1 MSFDFISLE
10 AIQNLAHTYGYW
22 FIFFGIMLENAGIPL
37 PGETI
42 TLVGG
47 FLSGS
52 GELNYAFVLACTTF
66 GAIIG
71 DSCGYWLG
79 KWGGIKGLEKIGKL
93 LRLSHENIALVR
105 DKFVGNADR
114 AVFFGRFITL
124 LRIFAGPMAGLSG
137 MPYGRFMFFNAVGAI
152 AWSLTMTGLAYF
164 AGNFI
169 SLDRLVGYM
178 TQFGLLLFVAVAI
191 WLAVPPLLRLLKKWR
206 VNPTKSIEVIPPKSI
221 SEGQDS

>member
-10 AIQNLAHTYGYW
+10 ALQNLAHTYGYW

-79 KWGGIKGLEKIGKL
+79 KWGGIKALEKIGKL

-137 MPYGRFMFFNAVGAI
+137 MPYGRFLFFNATGAI
-152 AWSLTMTGLAYF
+152 AWALIMTGLAYF

-178 TQFGLLLFVAVAI
+178 TQFGMLLFLAVAI
-191 WLAVPPLLRLLKKWR
+191 WLAVPPLLRLIKKWR
-206 VNPTKSIEVIPPKSI
+206 VNPAKSTEVIPPRAI
-221 SEGQDS
+221 SEGQDI